1 MIRNLMVA
9 TALLMCAIT
18 VQGQGMGGATLG
30 LDYAY
35 NADRHQSQTVIGGS
49 FGFGLGGLSL
59 QGDLAKRFSNGGPD
73 ALSLGAHV
81 VGEVG
86 AASAVGGFLT
96 YDDLANS
103 GDDLKLGVEGKF
115 FLSDALSLEGYLMR
129 VNRSGGRSDFGA
141 LGLDASYEL
150 AGGSTLNAGIFS
162 AGGNTDLTRYSVG
175 IGYAVSPAFTIE
187 LDAARVVSAND
198 RDSVLGL
205 SLEYQIGGGATFGQR
220 DYPHLQPG
228 F

>member
-1 MIRNLMVA
+1 MIRKLMGA
-9 TALLMCAIT
+9 TALLMGALP
-18 VQGQGMGGATLG
+18 VQGQGVGGATLG
-30 LDYAY
+30 LDYTY
-35 NADRHQSQTVIGGS
+35 NADRQLSQTVIGGS

-81 VGEVG
+81 VGDVG
-86 AASAVGGFLT
+86 SASAVGGFLT

-115 FLSDALSLEGYLMR
+115 AMAEALTLEGYLMR

-141 LGLDASYEL
+141 LGIDASYGL
-150 AGGSTLNAGIFS
+150 TGGSTLNAGVFS
-162 AGGNTDLTRYSVG
+162 ASGNTDLTRYSVG
-175 IGYAVSPAFTIE
+175 VTYAVTPAFNVK
-187 LDAARVVSAND
+187 LDAARIVSASD

-205 SLEYQIGGGATFGQR
+205 GLEYRIGGGATFSQR
-220 DYPHLQPG
+220 DYPHLLPG

>member
-1 MIRNLMVA
+1 MVRNLMVT
-9 TALLMCAIT
+9 TALLIGALP
-18 VQGQGMGGATLG
+18 VQGQGMGDATLG
-30 LDYAY
+30 LGYAY
-35 NADRHQSQTVIGGS
+35 NADRHQSQGIVGGS

-81 VGEVG
+81 VSEVG

-103 GDDLKLGVEGKF
+103 GDDLKLGVEGRF
-115 FLSDALSLEGYLMR
+115 AVTDALALEGYLMR

-141 LGLDASYEL
+141 LGLDASYDL
-150 AGGSTLNAGIFS
+150 AGGSTLNAGVFN

-175 IGYAVSPAFTIE
+175 IGYAVSPAFSVK
-187 LDAARVVSAND
+187 LDASRVVSASD

-205 SLEYQIGGGATFGQR
+205 NLEYQIGGGATFGQR
-220 DYPHLQPG
+220 DYPHLLPG

>member
-1 MIRNLMVA
+1 MFRNLMRA
-9 TALLMCAIT
+9 TAALFLALPAHA
-18 VQGQGMGGATLG
+18 QGMNGATLG
-30 LDYAY
+30 LDYSY
-35 NADRHQSQTVIGGS
+35 NTDRHLSQTVLGGS
-49 FGFGLGGLSL
+49 FGFGLGGLEL
-59 QGDLAKRFSNGGPD
+59 QGDLSKRFSNGGAD

-81 VGEVG
+81 IGNVG

-115 FLSDALSLEGYLMR
+115 AMTDALSVEGYLMR

-141 LGLDASYEL
+141 IALDASYGL
-150 AGGSTLNAGIFS
+150 GGGSSLNAGIFNAS
-162 AGGNTDLTRYSVG
+162 GNTDLTRYSVG
-175 IGYAVSPAFTIE
+175 IGYAVSPAFTVK
-187 LDAARVVSAND
+187 LDAARLVSASD

-205 SLEYQIGGGATFGQR
+205 SLEYAIGGGATFGQR
-220 DYPHLQPG
+220 DYPHLLPG

>member
-1 MIRNLMVA
+1 MIRNLMGV
-9 TALLMCAIT
+9 TALLMCALP

-49 FGFGLGGLSL
+49 FDFGLGGLSL

-81 VGEVG
+81 VGDVG
-86 AASAVGGFLT
+86 SASAVGGFLT

-115 FLSDALSLEGYLMR
+115 AMTDALTLEGYLMR

-141 LGLDASYEL
+141 LGLDASYGL
-150 AGGSTLNAGIFS
+150 AGGSTLSAGVFNAGGS
-162 AGGNTDLTRYSVG
+162 MDLTRYSVG
-175 IGYAVSPAFTIE
+175 IGYAVSPALTVK

-198 RDSVLGL
+198 RDSILGL
-205 SLEYQIGGGATFGQR
+205 NLEYQIGGGATFGQR
-220 DYPHLQPG
+220 DYPHLLPG